1 MFRIVFLV
9 LIVPILGGYGINAY
23 ATSGL
28 AGLFDNKSDSNPNV
42 SFLPGEGNMTFTDN
56 DNITVGQEKALNNTI
71 GNATEFNQPNFDAS
85 KPIAEYDSNSSD
97 WTKIHPFDEG
107 RAD

>member
-1 MFRIVFLV
+1 M
-9 LIVPILGGYGINAY
+9 NAY
-23 ATSGL
+23 ASSGL
-28 AGLFDNKSDSNPNV
+28 PGLFDNQSDSNPEV

-71 GNATEFNQPNFDAS
+71 GNATEFSQSGFDPS
-85 KPIAEYDSNSSD
+85 KPIKEYDSNSSD
-97 WTKIHPFDEG
+97 WTKIHPFDAG

>member
-1 MFRIVFLV
+1 MLSI
-9 LIVPILGGYGINAY
+9 LIMVSLALIPLASTVHAQGILD
-23 ATSGL
+23 
-28 AGLFDNKSDSNPNV
+28 LFDNKSDSNPEV

-71 GNATEFNQPNFDAS
+71 GNATEFKQPGFDPS
-85 KPIAEYDSNSSD
+85 KPIREYDSNSSD